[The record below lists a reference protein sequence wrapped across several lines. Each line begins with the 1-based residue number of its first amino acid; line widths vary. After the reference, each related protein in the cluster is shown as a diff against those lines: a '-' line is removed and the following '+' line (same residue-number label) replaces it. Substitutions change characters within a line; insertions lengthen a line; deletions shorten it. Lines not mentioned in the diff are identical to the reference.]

1 MKHWQESMLDDL
13 KSNLG
18 PNEDVAGLLLF
29 GSFGKPVSLRDEWSD
44 IDIFIVLMLLR
55 SVTPVPR
62 N

>member
-1 MKHWQESMLDDL
+1 MLDDL